1 MIASKKG
8 VLFNIMNR
16 DIFIIGF
23 MLFSLFFGAGNLIYP
38 PTLGI
43 EAGTAY
49 WSAISGFII
58 TGVGLPILTVTAIS
72 FVKSDARELADRVH
86 PLFGLV
92 FTSIAY
98 LTIGLFFAVPRAATV
113 AYEMGV
119 QPFTNHSPLI
129 LLTFTVIFFALVF
142 WVSLNPS
149 KMVDQIGQILTPI
162 LILAIIILGIGSFFL
177 LLKNPLSAPIGDY
190 ATTPFFTGFAEGYLT
205 MDALGALAFGIILI
219 NAFKERG
226 ITRQKDL
233 ITSIL
238 KSGIV
243 AGVALVIIY
252 ILIGLIGTKMAI
264 HQPFRNGG
272 EILSS
277 AAYMIYGNFGTLLLG
292 VIVILACFTTTV
304 GLVSACGQFFAK
316 VTGLS
321 YRNIIFIVT
330 IGGLIISNQGL
341 DLIISYSAPVLVF
354 IYPIT
359 IVLILLTFLHPFLKQ
374 STYIYR
380 GAILATAMISL
391 HDSLASFGIAPPA
404 ISSFINMLPFAS
416 IGLGWLIPACVGGI
430 VGKLLT
436 P

>member
-1 MIASKKG
+1 
-8 VLFNIMNR
+8 MNR
-16 DIFIIGF
+16 DVFIIGF

-58 TGVGLPILTVTAIS
+58 TGVGLPILTVTAIA

-113 AYEMGV
+113 AYEIGI
-119 QPFTNHSPLI
+119 QPFTTHSPLVLFI
-129 LLTFTVIFFALVF
+129 FTVIFFALVF

-162 LILAIIILGIGSFFL
+162 LILAIIVLGIGSFFL
-177 LLKNPLSAPIGDY
+177 LAKGPLSAPVGDY
-190 ATTPFFTGFAEGYLT
+190 AITPFFTGFAEGYLT

-226 ITRQKDL
+226 VTRQKDL

-238 KSGIV
+238 KSGLV

-252 ILIGLIGTKMAI
+252 ILIGLIGTKMAV

-277 AAYMIYGNFGTLLLG
+277 AAYMIYGDFGTLLLG
-292 VIVILACFTTTV
+292 IIVILACFTTTV

-316 VTGLS
+316 ITGLS
-321 YRNIIFIVT
+321 YRHIIFIVT
-330 IGGLIISNQGL
+330 IGGFIISNQGL

-359 IVLILLTFLHPFLKQ
+359 IVLILLTFLHPFLKR

-380 GAILATAMISL
+380 GAILVTAIISL
-391 HDSLASFGIAPPA
+391 HDSLASFGIANPSV
-404 ISSFINMLPFAS
+404 SSFINMLPFAT
-416 IGLGWLIPACVGGI
+416 IGLGWLIPALIGGVI
-430 VGKLLT
+430 GKLLT
-436 P
+436 PAK